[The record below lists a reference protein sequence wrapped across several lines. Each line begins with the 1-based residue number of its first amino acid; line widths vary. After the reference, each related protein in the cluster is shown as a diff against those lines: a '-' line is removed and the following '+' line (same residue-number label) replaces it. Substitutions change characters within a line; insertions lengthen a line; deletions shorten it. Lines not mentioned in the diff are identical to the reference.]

1 MMNCEQTR
9 SLLGAHLDGELD
21 AVNDRALQ
29 DHLRECPVCLRAA
42 GQQESLRRM
51 VRQGVAYH
59 RAPVSLEARVRAAVR
74 GQPVPAAGPAARP
87 QPSAGA
93 GAWAWQWAGAAAM
106 IAAVIVAVWIGSEVA
121 ARRAS
126 ADFLAEE
133 LVSAHV
139 RSLLGN
145 HLTDVLSSDQH
156 TVKPW
161 FDGKVDFAPPV
172 HNLAA
177 DGFPLIGGRLDY
189 FAGHPASALVF
200 QRNKHIINVFIWPS
214 ANGAAPSA
222 SPLKRRGYNLIV
234 WKQEELNFCAVSDL
248 NPAELQ
254 QFAERFRTAG

>member
-1 MMNCEQTR
+1 MMNCEQIR

-29 DHLRECPVCLRAA
+29 DHLRECPGCLRAA

-51 VRQGVAYH
+51 VRQGAAYH
-59 RAPVSLEARVRAAVR
+59 PAPAGLDARVRASLR
-74 GQPVPAAGPAARP
+74 GQPAPGAESAKEPEGASRWAAW
-87 QPSAGA
+87 S
-93 GAWAWQWAGAAAM
+93 WQWAGAAATV
-106 IAAVIVAVWIGSEVA
+106 AAVIVAVWIGSEVA

-139 RSLLGN
+139 RSMQGT

-172 HNLAA
+172 HDLAA
-177 DGFPLIGGRLDY
+177 DGFPLIGGRLEY
-189 FAGHPASALVF
+189 FAGHPAGALVF

-214 ANGAAPSA
+214 TNGAALSA
-222 SPLKRRGYNLIV
+222 SPLTRRGYNFVV
-234 WKQEELNFCAVSDL
+234 WQQGQLTFCAVSDL
-248 NPAELQ
+248 NPAELK
-254 QFAERFRTAG
+254 QFVERYRAAG